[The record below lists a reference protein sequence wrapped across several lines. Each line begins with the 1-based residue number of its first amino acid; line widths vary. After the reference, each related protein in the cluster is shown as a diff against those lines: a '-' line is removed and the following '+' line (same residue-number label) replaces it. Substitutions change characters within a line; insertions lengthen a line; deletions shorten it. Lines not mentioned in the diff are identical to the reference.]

1 MFMKKMLS
9 ALIVLLFIT
18 NGYAQNVLLTSG
30 PDSFHLPAY
39 ADVNSNYRTYAN
51 NVFGLQEANRVPT
64 GLLLDYGFDFTEP
77 KTFNGVTLNSNA
89 KVSRT
94 TAFMQKLMRR

>member
-18 NGYAQNVLLTSG
+18 NGYAQNVFLTSG
-30 PDSFHLPAY
+30 PDSFHLPAN

-51 NVFGLQEANRVPT
+51 NVFGLLEASRVPT
-64 GLLLDYGFDFTEP
+64 GLLLDYGFDFTESQ
-77 KTFNGVTLNSNA
+77 TFNGVTCRMA
-89 KVSRT
+89 P
-94 TAFMQKLMRR
+94 